1 MPIPLIGILL
11 LMLLHIGFQHETEL
25 LEDSLA
31 LPGFP
36 PFSCKFGSSEEEY
49 VDSDDLANS
58 RPRTRPSAIQ
68 NPPLTDS
75 NLVTV
80 PSGSMKQEFRR
91 RHVPHGW
98 LHKMVLPK
106 LFCSNH
112 IVFLLFCESP
122 PPFPPHPLFPFLFP
136 LLFSIGRKNPKVF
149 ANLLFMSKVLAT
161 QYKMGQE
168 RFSVTCGSICFC
180 L

>member
-1 MPIPLIGILL
+1 MFDLHDICLYWIYCIYSFCHLNWFLGWIICIFVGRAMPIPLIGILL

-122 PPFPPHPLFPFLFP
+122 PPFPPHPLFTFYFLF
-136 LLFSIGRKNPKVF
+136 S
-149 ANLLFMSKVLAT
+149 S
-161 QYKMGQE
+161 Q
-168 RFSVTCGSICFC
+168 
-180 L
+180 

>member
-1 MPIPLIGILL
+1 MIFSCIEYVAYLPIKKKGYVAIIHFAILSDSWDGLLVSSRVKYMPIPFIRYLVFIVDRILL
-11 LMLLHIGFQHETEL
+11 GFQHETEL

-58 RPRTRPSAIQ
+58 RSRTRPPAIQ
-68 NPPLTDS
+68 NPPFTDS

-91 RHVPHGW
+91 RHVPQGW
-98 LHKMVLPK
+98 LHKMVL
-106 LFCSNH
+106 
-112 IVFLLFCESP
+112 
-122 PPFPPHPLFPFLFP
+122 
-136 LLFSIGRKNPKVF
+136 
-149 ANLLFMSKVLAT
+149 
-161 QYKMGQE
+161 
-168 RFSVTCGSICFC
+168 
-180 L
+180 